1 MSNVNINYE
10 AVTSAANFVTTHH
23 ESIVQSLTQLKSQI
37 DSLQA
42 NGFQT
47 DQAGPQ
53 FQEAYNQFNTG
64 ASQVINNLPTISQYL
79 HQVVSGFQQLDQQ
92 LASGAGA

>member
-10 AVTSAANFVTTHH
+10 AVTSAANFVNTHFQ
-23 ESIVQSLTQLKSQI
+23 SISDSLSQLKNQI

-53 FQEAYNQFNTG
+53 FQEAYSQFNQG
-64 ASQVINNLPTISQYL
+64 ATQVINNLPTISQYL
-79 HQVVSGFQQLDQQ
+79 HNVVSGFQQLDQQ
-92 LASGAGA
+92 LASGAGN